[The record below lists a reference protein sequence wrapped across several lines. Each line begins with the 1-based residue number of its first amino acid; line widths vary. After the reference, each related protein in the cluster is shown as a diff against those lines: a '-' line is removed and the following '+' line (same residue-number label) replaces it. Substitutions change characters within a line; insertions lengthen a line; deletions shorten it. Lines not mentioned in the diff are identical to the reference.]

1 MAARKPKY
9 YLVEAS
15 VLPEIFV
22 KVMEAKELLETG
34 EVQTVGQAVA
44 RVDISRSAFYKY
56 KDSVRAFQDMR
67 QSALVTFSME
77 LKDKP
82 GVLSEVLAIFAGN
95 GANILTIN
103 QSIPS
108 SGVAPVA
115 ITADTEHM
123 RVTMDAFLTA
133 LRATRG
139 VVKVHVSPFHFPHG
153 NRTRREGLPL
163 PAVPSSEKKLWRR
176 ICATADSPPFLFL
189 TVIRAAS
196 ASPRPRT
203 AGCTAGSNS
212 RALP

>member
-123 RVTMDAFLTA
+123 RVTMVAFPA
-133 LRATRG
+133 ARSATRG
-139 VVKVHVSPFHFPHG
+139 VVTVHG
-153 NRTRREGLPL
+153 M
-163 PAVPSSEKKLWRR
+163 
-176 ICATADSPPFLFL
+176 
-189 TVIRAAS
+189 
-196 ASPRPRT
+196 
-203 AGCTAGSNS
+203 AG
-212 RALP
+212 

>member
-1 MAARKPKY
+1 MASRKPKY

-56 KDSVRAFQDMR
+56 KDSVRAFHDMR

-103 QSIPS
+103 QSIPT
-108 SGVAPVA
+108 SGVAPVT
-115 ITADTEHM
+115 ITAETRHM
-123 RVTMDAFLTA
+123 RVSMEQFLTA
-133 LRATRG
+133 LRAGNG
-139 VVKVHVSPFHFPHG
+139 VLRVH
-153 NRTRREGLPL
+153 
-163 PAVPSSEKKLWRR
+163 
-176 ICATADSPPFLFL
+176 IM
-189 TVIRAAS
+189 AA
-196 ASPRPRT
+196 
-203 AGCTAGSNS
+203 
-212 RALP
+212 

>member
-56 KDSVRAFQDMR
+56 KDSVRAFHDMSR
-67 QSALVTFSME
+67 SALVTFSLE
-77 LKDKP
+77 LKDRQ
-82 GVLSEVLAIFAGN
+82 GVLSSVLAIFAGN

-139 VVKVHVSPFHFPHG
+139 VVKVHVM
-153 NRTRREGLPL
+153 
-163 PAVPSSEKKLWRR
+163 
-176 ICATADSPPFLFL
+176 
-189 TVIRAAS
+189 
-196 ASPRPRT
+196 
-203 AGCTAGSNS
+203 AG
-212 RALP
+212 